1 LSVLGAEGGIL
12 AMVLFA
18 ICSLAMTAALVFA
31 GVVGMTLLFEI
42 RRVPGATAELVL
54 DGLRA
59 ERAEGAPRPVEEA
72 P

>member
-1 LSVLGAEGGIL
+1 MA
-12 AMVLFA
+12 LFA

-42 RRVPGATAELVL
+42 RRIPAATAELVL
-54 DGLRA
+54 EGLPSA
-59 ERAEGAPRPVEEA
+59 RAEGVPPAVEEA